1 MRECVFGSLGAA
13 LGRDRRWALNGR
25 LPRARRYILVWPP
38 RRRVRSGAQ
47 GLRVAP
53 IDNCALARTGSRCRD
68 PARFSPP
75 PKPARNL
82 LRRRW
87 PADTS
92 IQSMRLFKRVH
103 GFLLLAPA
111 CSRCTRLFRLRSS
124 RCEIASTKIQLAPSS
139 SDKSVML
146 FTLGVFPLRNR
157 RKNSADRTEIPGKI
171 SWEKKISDYAG
182 KLDSAHK
189 VCIRSTV
196 SIPRGLHAPRYP

>member
-1 MRECVFGSLGAA
+1 MCFWVAGRCSRPGPSLGTERASSARTALYISLAAAAACAFGSAGL
-13 LGRDRRWALNGR
+13 
-25 LPRARRYILVWPP
+25 ARRSDRQLRFGSHWVPLP
-38 RRRVRSGAQ
+38 GSGP
-47 GLRVAP
+47 L
-53 IDNCALARTGSRCRD
+53 
-68 PARFSPP
+68 FSP